1 VDGSAPATRGP
12 WAGGHDLPITAIV
25 CGVSR
30 VECDGLTWP
39 ANRTDPHDAT
49 HLLLAL
55 PISIWANEI
64 LLSIV
69 RSTSANVPL
78 ALSASRRT
86 ASQCHAEQLEQQ
98 AKDFLCL
105 QLEMANIRV
114 PLQSD
119 FDRLTIPWFQ
129 YGQAVGG
136 TRRPL
141 QKPQRSRG
149 WDRCD
154 RCFLQCPNTH
164 TPDLAHSA
172 TAGGASG
179 AARRPLRASQGS
191 LPDARREHQ
200 RGQRPTLCPSERPP
214 HKVAV
219 PVTVAPEPRCAVGL
233 STHYGKPFGN
243 IREVSAVRSESE
255 SRDVT
260 AAQSLEI
267 MRED

>member
-136 TRRPL
+136 ARGPGGRFKNHSGPGVGTAVTAVFCSVLIHTHPTWRTPP
-141 QKPQRSRG
+141 PQ
-149 WDRCD
+149 
-154 RCFLQCPNTH
+154 
-164 TPDLAHSA
+164 
-172 TAGGASG
+172 
-179 AARRPLRASQGS
+179 AAPQGR
-191 LPDARREHQ
+191 PDAR
-200 RGQRPTLCPSERPP
+200 C
-214 HKVAV
+214 
-219 PVTVAPEPRCAVGL
+219 EPRKGASRTQGVNTNAG
-233 STHYGKPFGN
+233 
-243 IREVSAVRSESE
+243 SAQRCVRASGRHTRWRCQSPWHQNP
-255 SRDVT
+255 
-260 AAQSLEI
+260 AAQL
-267 MRED
+267 D